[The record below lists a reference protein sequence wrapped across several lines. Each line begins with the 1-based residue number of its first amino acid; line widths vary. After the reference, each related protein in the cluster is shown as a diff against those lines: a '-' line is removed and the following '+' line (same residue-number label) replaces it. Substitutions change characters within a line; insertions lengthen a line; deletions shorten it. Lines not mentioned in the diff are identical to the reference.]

1 MGEWAVALTK
11 LILEF
16 WPYALGVVG
25 MIASWFGIYKLGK
38 ANEANKK
45 YEDILHAARKSKAER
60 ERIQTL
66 DDDRLI
72 SEFDRLHNSRR

>member
-1 MGEWAVALTK
+1 MGEWAVAFTK

-16 WPYALGVVG
+16 WPYVLGAAGLV
-25 MIASWFGIYKLGK
+25 ASWLGIYKLGK

-45 YEDILHAARKSKAER
+45 YEDILYAARKSKAER

-72 SEFDRLHNSRR
+72 A